1 MTCTH
6 PDCGQPKGECA
17 RDCLLF
23 QMHRV
28 TVITANDLNTDSGF
42 AQIEATNDGR
52 VNVTYGKGQ
61 LPIEF
66 ADEPSAFVAA
76 WDAYK
81 THRPR
86 GRMKALIH
94 AWKRLVRAYRTR
106 HIPDPFKQ

>member
-23 QMHRV
+23 QAHR
-28 TVITANDLNTDSGF
+28 INTETMTKRCAAIKG
-42 AQIEATNDGR
+42 
-52 VNVTYGKGQ
+52 NVEQ
-61 LPIEF
+61 RMPIEF
-66 ADEPSAFVAA
+66 AEPEPTRIEPTVL
-76 WDAYK
+76 DAYK

-94 AWKRLVRAYRTR
+94 AWKRLVRAFRTR
-106 HIPDPFKQ
+106 HIPDPFKEQA

>member
-6 PDCGQPKGECA
+6 PDCDQPKGECA

-23 QMHRV
+23 QAHR
-28 TVITANDLNTDSGF
+28 INTETMTKRC
-42 AQIEATNDGR
+42 AAI
-52 VNVTYGKGQ
+52 KGSVEQ
-61 LPIEF
+61 RT
-66 ADEPSAFVAA
+66 EPSAFTDA

-94 AWKRLVRAYRTR
+94 AWKRLVRAFRTR

>member
-23 QMHRV
+23 QAHRINTETMTKRCAAIRGNV
-28 TVITANDLNTDSGF
+28 EQRTEPTVL
-42 AQIEATNDGR
+42 
-52 VNVTYGKGQ
+52 
-61 LPIEF
+61 
-66 ADEPSAFVAA
+66 
-76 WDAYK
+76 DAYK

-106 HIPDPFKQ
+106 HIPDPFKR